1 MHEGV
6 YIGINTTGKGIE
18 NISEDYDKITITK
31 NNLRDKKIKF
41 YPKR

>member
-1 MHEGV
+1 MHERV

-18 NISEDYDKITITK
+18 YIFEDYDKITITK
-31 NNLRDKKIKF
+31 NNLRDEKIRF